1 MIQDRFH
8 DKISNMK
15 EYMQEQVSDI
25 FQEINCLRT
34 RLDNIQSI
42 HAADVHRDE
51 LSKIQ
56 VVQQRRL

>member
-1 MIQDRFH
+1 
-8 DKISNMK
+8 MK

-34 RLDNIQSI
+34 RLDNIQNI

-56 VVQQRRL
+56 VVQQRTL

>member
-34 RLDNIQSI
+34 RLDNIQNI

-56 VVQQRRL
+56 VVQQRTL